1 MRAWSLL
8 LPGVA
13 LVTLA
18 AHFFRSAAWAGVLA
32 CLLLV
37 LLLPLRRRWVPA
49 LLQVC
54 LAAGA
59 AQWLWTA
66 AMLVQQRMAFDR
78 PWGRLALILGGVA
91 LLTAASALVF
101 RSGAVHAYYRR
112 A

>member
-1 MRAWSLL
+1 MRAWAIV

-18 AHFFRSAAWAGVLA
+18 AHFFRSAAWAGVFA

-37 LLLPLRRRWVPA
+37 TLLPLQRRWVPT

-54 LAAGA
+54 LAVGA

-66 AMLVQQRMAFDR
+66 AMLVQQRIALGR
-78 PWGRLALILGGVA
+78 PWSRLALILGAVA

-101 RSGAVHAYYRR
+101 RSAALRAYYRR
-112 A
+112 G

>member
-1 MRAWSLL
+1 MRAWLLL

-13 LVTLA
+13 LLILA
-18 AHFFRSAAWAGVLA
+18 AHYFRDMAWPGLIACGV
-32 CLLLV
+32 LV
-37 LLLPLRRRWVPA
+37 LLLPLRQRWVPA

-54 LAAGA
+54 LVAGA

-66 AMLVQQRMAFDR
+66 AMLVQQRTALGR

-101 RSGAVHAYYRR
+101 RSAAVQAYYRR